1 MGCEHRSSVLGSR
14 GCREIKIPALWIWVS
29 KERIFY
35 GWIREQQQTVDTYF
49 FQKTKLKKKVGS
61 LLFSSMHVVDICTE
75 KQNNKSHKTF
85 REYDKILNETVLKN
99 ISRKLVSMSLSLSKC
114 SNNPIEIGQNMANCW
129 NGWTLFFPL
138 TSSCGGEFLCVHSKF
153 GAFYLH
159 RATFYRA
166 QNPRD

>member
-1 MGCEHRSSVLGSR
+1 MWAQIISFGQPGLQRNKDTCFVDMGVERKN
-14 GCREIKIPALWIWVS
+14 ILWMDPRATTNCWYLFFS
-29 KERIFY
+29 KN
-35 GWIREQQQTVDTYF
+35 
-49 FQKTKLKKKVGS
+49 KTKKKVGS